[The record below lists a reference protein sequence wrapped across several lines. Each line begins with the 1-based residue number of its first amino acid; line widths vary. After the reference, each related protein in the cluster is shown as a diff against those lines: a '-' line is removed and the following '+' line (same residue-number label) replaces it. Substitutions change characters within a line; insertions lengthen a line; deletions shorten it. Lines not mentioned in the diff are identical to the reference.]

1 MLLMVA
7 VVSGCAGLLGPAE
20 QAAPIEDRAQQRV
33 DRPRPPAAPLRPSA
47 TAQPKSASRGAA
59 VPGARRLP
67 DTRATPGIAMPDKTP
82 SLSLP
87 APTPLPP
94 EAAEKN
100 TPDGRAPG
108 DEEIGASNALTRAAP
123 ALSPAV
129 QSLVVAANTAAAQKN
144 WDRAQAA
151 LERAVKLAPS
161 QASVWRQLAYTHLQS
176 GDLERARE
184 VAQRALSLASAD
196 GRENVAVWRLIG
208 DIEQARGD
216 TAAAQAARTNA
227 ARLAQ

>member
-7 VVSGCAGLLGPAE
+7 AVSGCAGLLGPAE

-82 SLSLP
+82 SLSLL

-108 DEEIGASNALTRAAP
+108 DEELDASNALTRAAP

-129 QSLVVAANTAAAQKN
+129 QSLVVAANIAAAQKN